1 MKRSEAPAPFTTYI
15 FLSTY
20 IEEDK
25 RLGDVLICERCS
37 SQDYT
42 LEKCNYC
49 SKFVCESCKK
59 SAKRVKKVDRY
70 VICKDCWGK
79 LKLRSKFKAL

>member
-1 MKRSEAPAPFTTYI
+1 M
-15 FLSTY
+15 
-20 IEEDK
+20 
-25 RLGDVLICERCS
+25 ICERCS
-37 SQDYT
+37 TQAYT

-49 SKFVCESCKK
+49 GKMNCESCKK

-79 LKLRSKFKAL
+79 LKVRSKFKAL